1 MCDKIGFM
9 YVLYLFSIFP
19 TNLHNVIDQWVS
31 EHPVQVDALVFKD
44 VLWKNKL
51 DFNTVKH
58 LDAQALF
65 LYKQIIGLRLKCTNM
80 IININKQGH

>member
-1 MCDKIGFM
+1 MCSVFIFH
-9 YVLYLFSIFP
+9 FP

-31 EHPVQVDALVFKD
+31 EHPVQVDALIFKD

-51 DFNTVKH
+51 DFNTAKH
-58 LDAQALF
+58 LDAIAQVLF
-65 LYKQIIGLRLKCTNM
+65 LYKQITGLRFKCTNM